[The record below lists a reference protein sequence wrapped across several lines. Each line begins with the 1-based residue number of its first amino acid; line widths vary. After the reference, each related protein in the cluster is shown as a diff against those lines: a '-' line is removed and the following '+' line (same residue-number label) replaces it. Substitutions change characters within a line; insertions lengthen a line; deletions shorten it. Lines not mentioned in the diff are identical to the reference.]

1 MLERLASPF
10 RFTATSVAAAAIVIY
25 TALFASVLV
34 FDGLP
39 RVPKNTRGLDL
50 DRAYQA
56 LSVVRPAVLLFARL
70 GALCPGTGCCT
81 CIRPSSSS
89 FESVPRKTVPLY
101 LACY

>member
-25 TALFASVLV
+25 AALFASVLV

-39 RVPKNTRGLDL
+39 RVPKNNRGLDL

-56 LSVVRPAVLLFARL
+56 LSVVRPAVFCLFAWGL
-70 GALCPGTGCCT
+70 YAL
-81 CIRPSSSS
+81 
-89 FESVPRKTVPLY
+89 E
-101 LACY
+101 LAAIYVNL

>member
-25 TALFASVLV
+25 AALFASVLV

-56 LSVVRPAVLLFARL
+56 LSVVRPAVLLFVRL
-70 GALCPGTGCCT
+70 PWNLPS
-81 CIRPSSSS
+81 IRMYTLELHRRLNITRSA
-89 FESVPRKTVPLY
+89 EVTHTVLW
-101 LACY
+101 

>member
-25 TALFASVLV
+25 AALFASVLV

-56 LSVVRPAVLLFARL
+56 LSVVRPAFLLLVRL
-70 GALCPGTGCCT
+70 PWNW
-81 CIRPSSSS
+81 
-89 FESVPRKTVPLY
+89 PLQAY
-101 LACY
+101 VYI